1 MITVLV
7 VDDDFR
13 VAALHASFVQ
23 QIPGFTAVGVAHSAE
38 QAVTACA
45 ELQPDLVLLDQYLP
59 DGLGTTVLGRLD
71 ADVIMLTAASDA
83 ATVRAALSS
92 GALNYLA
99 KPFTAGQLAE
109 RLAAYARYRHHLT
122 GERELG
128 QEEIDRA
135 VALLHDADAPGAAM
149 PKGRSAVTAQ
159 RILEAVRDASSPMTA
174 IEIADCTGVSRATAQ
189 RYLGDLAHSGKVEL
203 SLRYGS
209 TGRPEHLYRWRGQ
222 GVHADRVRGEHS
234 R

>member
-1 MITVLV
+1 MIRVLV

-13 VAALHASFVQ
+13 VAALHSSFVG
-23 QIPGFTAVGVAHSAE
+23 QIPGFTAVGVAHSAQE
-38 QAVTACA
+38 AVEAA
-45 ELQPDLVLLDQYLP
+45 ARLRPDLVLLDQYLP
-59 DGLGTTVLGRLD
+59 DGLGTAVLAQLRTD
-71 ADVIMLTAASDA
+71 TIMLTAASDT
-83 ATVRAALSS
+83 ATVRAALSA

-99 KPFTAGQLAE
+99 KPFTAAQLAE

-122 GERELG
+122 GERDLA

-135 VALLHDADAPGAAM
+135 VALLHDADAPAAAL
-149 PKGRSAVTAQ
+149 PKGRSPVTAQ
-159 RILEAVRDASSPMTA
+159 RILAALRAATGPMTA
-174 IEIADCTGVSRATAQ
+174 VEIADSTGVSRATAQ

-222 GVHADRVRGEHS
+222 PVRVR
-234 R
+234 